1 MEIGNDDL
9 DLIDDF
15 ELEGSEPQDQEN
27 NEGDLDTLDG
37 SGSQQD
43 SDEGF
48 ISELLRSRG
57 IQDMSKI
64 KFEDEEGEIKEYDWN
79 TLSNSEKLGIIQSS
93 EGTPD
98 TDLDESETELINT
111 IRTSGMTPSEYIE
124 YIKQDG
130 INNYVQNRQAQE
142 YQYQVDQFSDDDLFI
157 YDFMSRMGDVSEDEA
172 REALER
178 AKSNESLY
186 AKQIGAIRKEY
197 KSMEEE
203 SIRQAQLEQEE
214 QAQEQY
220 NQFTDQIVDQIGDF
234 NDFSGYDLNLD
245 DDDRQELYDFITGFD
260 KAGNNYFTKALSDP
274 KVLVRTAWL
283 TLNGEQM
290 MEDITNYFQNEIKS
304 VRKQSYEKG
313 LADAKK
319 QMNVSDVVF
328 MDKQKQNT
336 TKVYDDLD
344 DF

>member
-37 SGSQQD
+37 PGSQQD

-93 EGTPD
+93 EDTPD

-130 INNYVQNRQAQE
+130 IT
-142 YQYQVDQFSDDDLFI
+142 FHH
-157 YDFMSRMGDVSEDEA
+157 
-172 REALER
+172 
-178 AKSNESLY
+178 
-186 AKQIGAIRKEY
+186 
-197 KSMEEE
+197 
-203 SIRQAQLEQEE
+203 
-214 QAQEQY
+214 
-220 NQFTDQIVDQIGDF
+220 
-234 NDFSGYDLNLD
+234 
-245 DDDRQELYDFITGFD
+245 
-260 KAGNNYFTKALSDP
+260 P
-274 KVLVRTAWL
+274 
-283 TLNGEQM
+283 
-290 MEDITNYFQNEIKS
+290 
-304 VRKQSYEKG
+304 
-313 LADAKK
+313 
-319 QMNVSDVVF
+319 
-328 MDKQKQNT
+328 
-336 TKVYDDLD
+336 
-344 DF
+344 